1 MSQDDAIIIEL
12 GLKELAVLV
21 VVGVLLVGSAYSLIE
36 SSRPSMAVVT
46 DKGEYRAGDVVAVR
60 GVLRGGW
67 ATLPGVDVGVD
78 VRGPSSEILWIDHV
92 ITGSDGSYISS
103 FRIPETA
110 LGGDYTV
117 HVSAYIAKGS
127 ARFRVV
133 GP

>member
-60 GVLRGGW
+60 G
-67 ATLPGVDVGVD
+67 P
-78 VRGPSSEILWIDHV
+78 
-92 ITGSDGSYISS
+92 
-103 FRIPETA
+103 PEGRMGY
-110 LGGDYTV
+110 L
-117 HVSAYIAKGS
+117 
-127 ARFRVV
+127 ARCGRWR
-133 GP
+133 